1 MGRTILEIFEE
12 IPEPRKGNGIR
23 HKLID
28 VISIGILAT
37 LCDFTAYTEMELY
50 AQEKEEWL
58 RTFLELPNGI
68 PSHDTIGDIFAAIS
82 SDALHRC
89 FAEWVETIREAISG
103 EFVAVDGKTLRRS
116 KDKQKE
122 LKPLHVVSA
131 WANQNR
137 LVLGEIATE
146 EKSNEIT
153 AIPALLKLLNIKG
166 CIVTIDAMGTQKEIA
181 KTIIKEGGNYV
192 LALKE
197 NHRDFYE
204 DVQLYFKE
212 EILPQ
217 NKLDLEKDGRYAKV
231 TEKSHGR
238 YETRECYLSSEID
251 WLENRKDWEK
261 LRGIGLII
269 STRQIAG
276 ELEISTNMHYFI
288 YSADMSAQS
297 LLHAKRSHWGIE
309 NSLHWSLDMLLR
321 EDESRVRTGNAA
333 ENLNVLRHLALNLVR
348 NETSVK
354 SSMRLKLKRCSLS
367 NDYLLKVLG
376 VTVW

>member
-50 AQEKEEWL
+50 AQEKEGWL

-82 SDALHRC
+82 SNALHRC

-103 EFVAVDGKTLRRS
+103 EIVAVDGKTLRRS
-116 KDKQKE
+116 KDKQKG

-181 KTIIKEGGNYV
+181 KTIIKEGGDYV

-217 NKLDLEKDGRYAKV
+217 NKLDLEKDGRYAKA

>member
-82 SDALHRC
+82 SNALHRC

-103 EFVAVDGKTLRRS
+103 EIVAVDGKTLRRS

-181 KTIIKEGGNYV
+181 KTIIKEGGDYV

-204 DVQLYFKE
+204 DVQLYFRE

-217 NKLDLEKDGRYAKV
+217 NKLGLEKDGRYAKA

-269 STRQIAG
+269 STRQIVG
-276 ELEISTNMHYFI
+276 EPEISTNMHYFI

-376 VTVW
+376 VTVS

>member
-82 SDALHRC
+82 SNALHRC

-103 EFVAVDGKTLRRS
+103 EIVAVDGKTLRRS
-116 KDKQKE
+116 KDKQKG

>member
-103 EFVAVDGKTLRRS
+103 EIVAVDGKTLRRS